1 MTFLFVFLSA
11 LTSIYMLVILFRVI
25 LSWFPGTGQDGIVY
39 FIRKITDPYLNW
51 FRRFGFRIGHIDLSP
66 ILAIG
71 VLSMLNRVF
80 AAMSARGFISLGLI
94 LALLLQAV
102 WSFISLLII
111 IMIIILV
118 LRLIAHYMKIGGG
131 GFFWR
136 MIDNVSHQVIYRI
149 NRFILRDRIINFGIS
164 VIVSLVIMLL
174 SYFILRFTVTFLS
187 ILLVNM
193 PV

>member
-1 MTFLFVFLSA
+1 MSFLFTILSTI
-11 LTSIYMLVILFRVI
+11 TSIYMLVILFRVI

-39 FIRKITDPYLNW
+39 YIRKITDPYLNW

-71 VLSMLNRVF
+71 VLSMLNRLF
-80 AAMSARGFISLGLI
+80 ATMAVQGFITIGLV
-94 LALLLQAV
+94 LALLLSAI
-102 WSFISLLII
+102 WSFVSLLMI

-118 LRLIAHYMKIGGG
+118 LRLIAHYARIGGG

-136 MIDNVSHQVIYRI
+136 LIDNVSHQVIFRI
-149 NRFILRDRIINFGIS
+149 NSFILRDRIINFGIS
-164 VIVSLVIMLL
+164 VIVSLIIMIL
-174 SYFILRFTVTFLS
+174 SYFILRLVVTFLS
-187 ILLVNM
+187 ILLVNL